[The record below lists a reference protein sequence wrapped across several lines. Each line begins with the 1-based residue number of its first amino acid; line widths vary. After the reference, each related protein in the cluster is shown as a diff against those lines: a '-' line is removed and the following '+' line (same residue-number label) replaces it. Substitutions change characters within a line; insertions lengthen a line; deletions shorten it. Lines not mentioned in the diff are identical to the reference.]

1 MLYFEKKKY
10 SGYKSEQTKI
20 FWFMILVWKNNVK
33 FWKKYFGGICP
44 EKIKKKFCTTHK
56 KSFAT
61 LGKTKAPPPPPL
73 FMLNGRSLMLIC
85 MISLKTVYDV

>member
-1 MLYFEKKKY
+1 MSRKNKK
-10 SGYKSEQTKI
+10 T
-20 FWFMILVWKNNVK
+20 ILH
-33 FWKKYFGGICP
+33 Y
-44 EKIKKKFCTTHK
+44 TQ

>member
-1 MLYFEKKKY
+1 MLNSEKN
-10 SGYKSEQTKI
+10 
-20 FWFMILVWKNNVK
+20 ILVVYVQ
-33 FWKKYFGGICP
+33 KKI
-44 EKIKKKFCTTHK
+44 KKFCTTHK

>member
-1 MLYFEKKKY
+1 MLNSEKN
-10 SGYKSEQTKI
+10 
-20 FWFMILVWKNNVK
+20 ILVVYVQ
-33 FWKKYFGGICP
+33 KKLK
-44 EKIKKKFCTTHK
+44 KILHYTQ

>member
-1 MLYFEKKKY
+1 MSRNF
-10 SGYKSEQTKI
+10 
-20 FWFMILVWKNNVK
+20 F
-33 FWKKYFGGICP
+33 
-44 EKIKKKFCTTHK
+44 KKFCITHK